1 MRLLLDTHVWI
12 WSQEQVDRL
21 GAETTGLLGD
31 PETSLHVST
40 VSTLEIARLVALGT
54 IELSGTLES
63 WVEGTLDSLL
73 CSTIEITHEIAAGA
87 YTLPKGFHKDPAD
100 RLLVATARLH
110 DLSLLTADDRIL
122 GYDAVQALDAR
133 T

>member
-12 WSQEQVDRL
+12 WTQEEVNRL
-21 GAETTGLLGD
+21 GTETTRALVD

-54 IELSGTLES
+54 IELSGTLDA
-63 WVEGTLDSLL
+63 WVEETLDSLQCL
-73 CSTIEITHEIAAGA
+73 NLEISHEIAAAA
-87 YTLPKGFHKDPAD
+87 YSLPPGLHKDPAD
-100 RLLVATARLH
+100 PLLVATARLH
-110 DLSLLTADDRIL
+110 DLTLLTANERLLDFGD
-122 GYDAVQALDAR
+122 VQTLDSR